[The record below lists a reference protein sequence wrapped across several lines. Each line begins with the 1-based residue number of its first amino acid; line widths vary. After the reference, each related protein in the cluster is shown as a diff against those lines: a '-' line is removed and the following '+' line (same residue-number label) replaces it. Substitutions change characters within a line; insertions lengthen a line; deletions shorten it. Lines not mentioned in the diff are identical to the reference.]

1 MFELNVLRTKE
12 GLTTRKYLSWQD
24 RLGRWNVIHNDG
36 VLRVQLQN
44 KNLRIFVNEH
54 STGTIE
60 RSYRWKLQLQRS
72 KINYDLHW
80 HQGTYGLSVRHSWLH
95 GPAKY
100 HLLFAAVDY
109 RGSPV
114 WLGIPAARGY
124 LGAVAIYE
132 DFSGIVAKVAI
143 GPLQI
148 GTTINFE
155 NIPKSA
161 LQMSYFTS
169 L

>member
-1 MFELNVLRTKE
+1 
-12 GLTTRKYLSWQD
+12 
-24 RLGRWNVIHNDG
+24 
-36 VLRVQLQN
+36 
-44 KNLRIFVNEH
+44 
-54 STGTIE
+54 
-60 RSYRWKLQLQRS
+60 
-72 KINYDLHW
+72 
-80 HQGTYGLSVRHSWLH
+80 
-95 GPAKY
+95 
-100 HLLFAAVDY
+100 LFAAVDY

-132 DFSGIVAKVAI
+132 NFSGIVAKVAI